1 MQFMGMTPNRLRVLS
16 LGMSLPI
23 DAETCFIGFKS
34 GDLGGFGKATISG
47 CCRNHALTTY
57 AVFMG
62 LFSQTRKKKKKI
74 RFRESHMS
82 HCGQQNVFEDVNVTF
97 ACESLWTHVNQ
108 LAYATRGHPPKQTSC
123 ESNAPCAFHK
133 SVICGV

>member
-1 MQFMGMTPNRLRVLS
+1 MAKQQSQGV
-16 LGMSLPI
+16 
-23 DAETCFIGFKS
+23 AETMPSPHMLCLWDYFPK
-34 GDLGGFGKATISG
+34 LEKKNQVKGKPY
-47 CCRNHALTTY
+47 L
-57 AVFMG
+57 
-62 LFSQTRKKKKKI
+62 
-74 RFRESHMS
+74 
-82 HCGQQNVFEDVNVTF
+82 CGQQNVFEDVNVTF

>member
-1 MQFMGMTPNRLRVLS
+1 MAKQQSQGV
-16 LGMSLPI
+16 
-23 DAETCFIGFKS
+23 AETMPSPHMLCLWDYFPK
-34 GDLGGFGKATISG
+34 LE
-47 CCRNHALTTY
+47 
-57 AVFMG
+57 
-62 LFSQTRKKKKKI
+62 KKI
-74 RFRESHMS
+74 RFRESHIS

-97 ACESLWTHVNQ
+97 ACESLWNHVNQ

>member
-1 MQFMGMTPNRLRVLS
+1 MGMALNRLRVLS

-34 GDLGGFGKATISG
+34 GDLDGFGKATISG

-57 AVFMG
+57 AVFLG
-62 LFSQTRKKKKKI
+62 LFSQTRKKNQVQGKPYL
-74 RFRESHMS
+74 
-82 HCGQQNVFEDVNVTF
+82 CGQQNVFEDVNVTF